1 MECEGISRVAV
12 IAAGTMGA
20 GIAQCFAQGG
30 LEVSLCDVEAPKIG
44 AALERIDSSLLR
56 FVNHG
61 LLTLE
66 GAQAARA
73 RIATSTDLA
82 EAVNGAQCAIE
93 TVPEVLDLKQAVF
106 SQLEEHMSEDAI
118 LATNTSGL
126 SISRIAAGCKSPE
139 RVIGTQWWNPA
150 ELVPLVELIKGEHTS
165 DATISVMH
173 AVVQRLGKVPVIVRR
188 DVPGFAGNRLQFA
201 LLREALNLVEAGI
214 MSPEDVDRTVKFGV
228 GLRYPCL
235 GPFATADLG
244 GLDVF
249 LEISEYLFADLS
261 TMTRPPDFFE
271 DLVRRGS
278 LGLKSGRGFFAYED
292 GKRDE
297 VVRARDEYLL
307 HQMGLANETEPL
319 GSG

>member
-1 MECEGISRVAV
+1 MESEGISRVAV

-30 LEVSLCDVEAPKIG
+30 FEVSLCDIETPKIN
-44 AALERIDSSLLR
+44 AALGRIESSLMR
-56 FVNHG
+56 FVDHG
-61 LLTLE
+61 LLMLE

-73 RIATSTDLA
+73 RITPSTNLA
-82 EAVNGAQCAIE
+82 EAVSGAQCAIE
-93 TVPEVLDLKQAVF
+93 TVPEMLDLKRDIF
-106 SQLEEHMSEDAI
+106 CQLEEHMSEDAI

-126 SISRIAAGCKSPE
+126 PVSRIADACKNPE

-165 DATISVMH
+165 DDTVSAMH
-173 AVVQRLGKVPVIVRR
+173 ALIERLGKVPVIVQR

-214 MSPEDVDRTVKFGV
+214 MTPEDVDRTVRFGV

-271 DLVRRGS
+271 ELVRQGS
-278 LGLKSGRGFFAYED
+278 LGLKAGRGFFAYED
-292 GKRDE
+292 GRRDE

-307 HQMGLANETEPL
+307 RQMRLTSDAKPL
-319 GSG
+319 GG